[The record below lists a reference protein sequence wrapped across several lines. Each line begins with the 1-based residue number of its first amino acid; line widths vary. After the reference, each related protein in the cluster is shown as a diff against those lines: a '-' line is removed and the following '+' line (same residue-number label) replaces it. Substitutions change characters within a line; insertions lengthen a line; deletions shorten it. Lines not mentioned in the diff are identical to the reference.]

1 MQKKIVKYFRLL
13 LAFRCMKEEN
23 NEVTIGIVEEARV
36 KHFGLQLALKRIKK
50 ENHEV
55 TIVSEMD
62 MSRTYVLHYER

>member
-23 NEVTIGIVEEARV
+23 NEVTIEKAEE
-36 KHFGLQLALKRIKK
+36 K
-50 ENHEV
+50 
-55 TIVSEMD
+55 SEMD

>member
-13 LAFRCMKEEN
+13 LAFRCMKEN
-23 NEVTIGIVEEARV
+23 NEVTIVEARV
-36 KHFGLQLALKRIKK
+36 KHFGLQLALRCIKK

>member
-23 NEVTIGIVEEARV
+23 NEVTIEEARV
-36 KHFGLQLALKRIKK
+36 KYFRLQLALRCIKK

-62 MSRTYVLHYER
+62 MSRTYVLHDER

>member
-23 NEVTIGIVEEARV
+23 NDVTIVEEARV

>member
-13 LAFRCMKEEN
+13 LAFRCMKEN
-23 NEVTIGIVEEARV
+23 NEVTIVEEARV

-55 TIVSEMD
+55 TIVSEVD

>member
-1 MQKKIVKYFRLL
+1 
-13 LAFRCMKEEN
+13 MKEN
-23 NEVTIGIVEEARV
+23 NEVTIEEARV
-36 KHFGLQLALKRIKK
+36 KHFRLQLALRCIKK

>member
-13 LAFRCMKEEN
+13 LAFRCMKEN
-23 NEVTIGIVEEARV
+23 NEVTIVEARV

-55 TIVSEMD
+55 TIASEMD

>member
-1 MQKKIVKYFRLL
+1 MQKKIVKYFRLV
-13 LAFRCMKEEN
+13 LAFRCMKEKN
-23 NEVTIGIVEEARV
+23 NEVTIEEARV